1 MPKSSSSN
9 GGSVW
14 SRLATP
20 GAKWED
26 KDEFLDVIYWGRQVL
41 SVLMGII
48 WGYLGL
54 TGAFGILSFVAA
66 NSAAVYIYSLNFN
79 EEQEDAITG
88 VKEGFM
94 TAFAS
99 FLVTWI
105 IIYTTLYF

>member
-1 MPKSSSSN
+1 
-9 GGSVW
+9 
-14 SRLATP
+14 
-20 GAKWED
+20 
-26 KDEFLDVIYWGRQVL
+26 
-41 SVLMGII
+41 MGII

-66 NSAAVYIYSLNFN
+66 NSAAVYVYSCNFFKTSNKKPLTILITIILLITVNFN

-105 IIYTTLYF
+105 IIYTSLYF

>member
-1 MPKSSSSN
+1 
-9 GGSVW
+9 
-14 SRLATP
+14 
-20 GAKWED
+20 
-26 KDEFLDVIYWGRQVL
+26 
-41 SVLMGII
+41 MGII

-66 NSAAVYIYSLNFN
+66 NSAAVYIYSRELLIISKMCLLTTQPFTSVNFN

>member
-1 MPKSSSSN
+1 
-9 GGSVW
+9 
-14 SRLATP
+14 
-20 GAKWED
+20 
-26 KDEFLDVIYWGRQVL
+26 
-41 SVLMGII
+41 MGII

-66 NSAAVYIYSLNFN
+66 NSAAVYIYSRELLIISKMCLLTTQLFTPVNFN